1 MRLRSVL
8 KKAKSCSA
16 PFGHGSVSRCE
27 HGVPNPSR
35 DQRKRCFRVFPYPAR
50 LVLSLLFVVQGL
62 AFYGLSRRAEFIPR
76 SKPLSEFPAVIG
88 DWRMVREGMIEP
100 EEKDVLRADDYLTR
114 GYAASSGRSAS
125 LFVAYFQ
132 SQRAGQTP
140 HSPKNCLP
148 GSGWTWSVADTIR
161 VSIAGR
167 GQPIEINR
175 YIVSKGEERA
185 VVLYWYQSR
194 DRVVASE
201 YRAAAFTAWDAIRY
215 NRTDTELV
223 RVVAADTP
231 NGVEFIQAFFTKL
244 QSR

>member
-1 MRLRSVL
+1 M
-8 KKAKSCSA
+8 
-16 PFGHGSVSRCE
+16 
-27 HGVPNPSR
+27 
-35 DQRKRCFRVFPYPAR
+35 
-50 LVLSLLFVVQGL
+50 
-62 AFYGLSRRAEFIPR
+62 
-76 SKPLSEFPAVIG
+76 
-88 DWRMVREGMIEP
+88 
-100 EEKDVLRADDYLTR
+100 
-114 GYAASSGRSAS
+114 
-125 LFVAYFQ
+125 AYFQ

-167 GQPIEINR
+167 AQPIEINR

-201 YRAAAFTAWDAIRY
+201 YRAAAFTAWDALRY

-223 RVVAADTP
+223 RVVVPVT
-231 NGVEFIQAFFTKL
+231 NIGVEFIQAFFAELRRL

>member
-1 MRLRSVL
+1 MPIR
-8 KKAKSCSA
+8 
-16 PFGHGSVSRCE
+16 PT
-27 HGVPNPSR
+27 
-35 DQRKRCFRVFPYPAR
+35 
-50 LVLSLLFVVQGL
+50 LVLSTLFLVQGA
-62 AFYGLSRRAEFIPR
+62 AFYGLSRRAEAIPAW
-76 SKPLSEFPAVIG
+76 KPLSQFPTAIG
-88 DWRMVREGMIEP
+88 EWRTLREGVIEQD
-100 EEKDVLRADDYLTR
+100 EKDVLRADDYLTR
-114 GYAASSGRSAS
+114 GYTASSGRSAS

-161 VSIAGR
+161 VHIAGR
-167 GQPIEINR
+167 AQPIEINR
-175 YIVSKGEERA
+175 YIVSKGDERA

>member
-1 MRLRSVL
+1 MPLRNGPALALSVL
-8 KKAKSCSA
+8 LVAQ
-16 PFGHGSVSRCE
+16 
-27 HGVPNPSR
+27 GV
-35 DQRKRCFRVFPYPAR
+35 
-50 LVLSLLFVVQGL
+50 
-62 AFYGLSRRAEFIPR
+62 AFYGISRRAEWIPP
-76 SKPLSEFPAVIG
+76 SKPLAEFPAVIG
-88 DWRMVREGMIEP
+88 NWRLVREGAIEQD
-100 EEKDVLRADDYLTR
+100 ERDVLRADDYLTR
-114 GYAASSGRSAS
+114 QYAASRGKTAN

-161 VSIAGR
+161 VAIAGR
-167 GQPIEINR
+167 AQPIEINR
-175 YIVSKGEERA
+175 YIVSKGDEHA

-201 YRAAAFTAWDAIRY
+201 YQAAVFTAWDALRY

-223 RVVAADTP
+223 RVVAPVTQ

-244 QSR
+244 RQYN